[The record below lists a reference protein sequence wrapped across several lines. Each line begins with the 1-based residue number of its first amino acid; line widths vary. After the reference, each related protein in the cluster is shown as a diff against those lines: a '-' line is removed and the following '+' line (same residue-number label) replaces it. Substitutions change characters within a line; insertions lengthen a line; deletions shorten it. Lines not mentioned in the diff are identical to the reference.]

1 MTTISYQNKLNL
13 KNLIDQL
20 DIALAF
26 AKSELARLRLFSIA
40 IVAGIALS
48 TLQYLYLYFSGA
60 NIYGL
65 VFEGFWK
72 IYIVQFVYLA
82 TELIAI
88 RMVKIYIARKA
99 PIPYWFKIVQ
109 IFIETSFPSLLYVAV
124 YSMDYSVHY
133 IDLPYFIIYLILIIT
148 SVLHLDF
155 KLSLFTGLV
164 AAIEY
169 LLVVVYAF
177 NMGSIPESG
186 ALSFEIYVLRGV
198 LIVVSSAIAGQV
210 AILTRK
216 NIENL
221 LSTQQQ
227 HNKLEGIFSQQVSKK
242 IAEKLIAQ
250 KGSIT
255 SKQEATI
262 MFLDI
267 VNFTHFADNH
277 SPEEVIN
284 YQNHFF
290 SPVLEIIHSFDG
302 TVNQILGD
310 GLMISFGT
318 PIEDKHHRQNA
329 MEASLAIFK
338 KISAINPQLEYHT
351 NIRIGID
358 SGEVI
363 AGNIGNKSRKQFS
376 LVGTTIIKAARLE
389 QLNKELNSQFL
400 ISKAVYDGLDNNLK
414 SKASPKGFFQLKGIQ
429 NEVEVFEVT
438 PV

>member
-1 MTTISYQNKLNL
+1 MV
-13 KNLIDQL
+13 DQL

-26 AKSELARLRLFSIA
+26 AKSELARLRLFSVA
-40 IVAGIALS
+40 IIVGIALS
-48 TLQYLYLYFSGA
+48 TLQYLYLYYSGA

-65 VFEGFWK
+65 VFEGFWQ
-72 IYIVQFVYLA
+72 IYIVQFAYLA

-88 RMVKIYIARKA
+88 RMVKRYIARETA
-99 PIPYWFKIVQ
+99 IPYRFKIVQ

-155 KLSLFTGLV
+155 KLSVFTGLV

-169 LLVVVYAF
+169 LLIVIYAF
-177 NMGSIPESG
+177 NMDTLPESG
-186 ALSFEIYVLRGV
+186 ALSFEIYLLRAV
-198 LIVVSSAIAGQV
+198 LIIVSSVIAGQV

-227 HNKLEGIFSQQVSKK
+227 HNKLQDIFSQQVSNK

-250 KGSIT
+250 KGSLT
-255 SKQEATI
+255 SKQEATVL
-262 MFLDI
+262 FLDI

-277 SPEEVIN
+277 SPEEVIS

-290 SPVLEIIHSFDG
+290 SPVLEIVQSFDG
-302 TVNQILGD
+302 IVNQILGD

-318 PIEDKHHRQNA
+318 PIKDKHHRQKA
-329 MEASLAIFK
+329 FEASMAIFK
-338 KISAINPQLEYHT
+338 KISTINPQLEYHT
-351 NIRIGID
+351 NVRIGID

-389 QLNKELNSQFL
+389 QLNKELNSQIL

-414 SKASPKGFFQLKGIQ
+414 SKASPRGFFELKGIQ
-429 NEVEVFEVT
+429 NEVEVFEVD
-438 PV
+438 PA